1 MTRTLYVRVQKKMK
15 EVSEATAH
23 REKRRELLVSI
34 LRENGGPMTTEMI
47 FETLEFRELDPGYQK
62 RVRRDL
68 EALDQAG
75 TVAKVRGDL
84 SKSGRSITW
93 KLGRGSFDL
102 ALTPEESLTL
112 TALFI
117 HGERFGLWVNSEQ
130 LLKLREYASGEI
142 ARGSAWRLI
151 SAGRI
156 TSDTRFTVLK
166 PGVFNPSHLKTIQA
180 AMINGDSLKIR
191 YRPRGAGPVECTYLL
206 RPLAL
211 AYQDSNI
218 YLSTF
223 VARET
228 WHGQEPAEGT
238 PRGKHSG
245 NGPGQMAALMLHRMV
260 DVSVAREVVDEPP
273 GYDVRSIEAQRD
285 LMTVHSTHPIDLVLR
300 LTENLSNRLTEN
312 ALADDQTIDPDGD
325 RWLLRCSV
333 PDSQGLRLFLLSNA
347 PHIEVVSPL
356 DLRTHIHS
364 ELKAALSQYEE

>member
-1 MTRTLYVRVQKKMK
+1 MR
-15 EVSEATAH
+15 EISEATEH
-23 REKRRELLVSI
+23 REKRRKVLLGI
-34 LRENGGPMTTEMI
+34 LREKGGSMTTEKI
-47 FETLEFRELDPGYQK
+47 VETLEFRELNPGYQR

-68 EALDQAG
+68 EELERAGMVVRETRDQ
-75 TVAKVRGDL
+75 

-112 TALFI
+112 TALFV
-117 HGERFGLWVNSEQ
+117 HGERFGIWVKSEQ

-142 ARGSAWRLI
+142 SRGSSWRLI

-228 WHGQEPAEGT
+228 WHGEEPAEGS
-238 PRGKHSG
+238 PRGKYSS

-260 DVSVAREVVDEPP
+260 EVSLALESVAEPSD
-273 GYDVRSIEAQRD
+273 YDVRSAEAQRD
-285 LMTVHSTHPIDLVLR
+285 LMTIHSAGPIDLVLR
-300 LTENLSNRLTEN
+300 LTESLSNRLAEN
-312 ALADDQTIDPDGD
+312 ALADDQQIDPDGD

-333 PDSQGLRLFLLSNA
+333 QDSQGLRLFLLSNA
-347 PHIEVVSPL
+347 PHIEVIAPL
-356 DLRTHIHS
+356 GLRKHIHS
-364 ELKAALSQYEE
+364 ELKVALSQYED